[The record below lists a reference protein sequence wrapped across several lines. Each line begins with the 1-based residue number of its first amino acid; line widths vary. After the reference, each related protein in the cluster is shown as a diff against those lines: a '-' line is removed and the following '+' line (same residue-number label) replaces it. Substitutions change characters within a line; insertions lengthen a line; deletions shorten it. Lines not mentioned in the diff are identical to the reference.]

1 MLHTKNSHQSSCF
14 FASGLCC
21 ASAAELGCCASEATE
36 GRAAELVG
44 ILTLLRRR
52 SNLSVASHA
61 SLPNG
66 AKAESLYK
74 KRRFM
79 STSTAN
85 SVGNNVLNSDVA
97 QINTNALLNFGESL
111 KMMLP
116 KYIKECVYSNS
127 ESAYTL
133 TLKNASHIKPV
144 LIFLR
149 DHTSCLFKV
158 LIDICGV
165 DYPERE
171 HRFDVVYHLVSIKYN
186 ARIRVKICV
195 DELTPVP
202 SITQIYPAANWLE
215 REVWDMYGVYFADHP
230 DLRRILTDYGFEGH
244 PLRKE
249 FPLSGYVEV
258 RYDEAQKRVISEPV
272 EITQEYRTFDFSSP
286 WERLP

>member
-21 ASAAELGCCASEATE
+21 ASAAELGSEATE